1 VLHSLPPQSLSQI
14 LMDPLSG
21 AASVIAVVQI
31 SKEILT
37 LCGKYALDV
46 KDAKDDIDRLSS
58 EIMALRDVLNTVN
71 DLAEGPDAA
80 KFPAL
85 RDLTKT
91 ISQCL
96 SELMHLKT
104 QLDPGKGRRAMK
116 RLGIRA
122 LKWPFKTEDINKCIV
137 SLERSKTTINLALS
151 ADQR

>member
-1 VLHSLPPQSLSQI
+1 VLRPLPLQSLSQI

-91 ISQCL
+91 ISQCS
-96 SELMHLKT
+96 SELIVLKT
-104 QLDPGKGRRAMK
+104 QLDPGKRRRTMK
-116 RLGIRA
+116 RLGLRA
-122 LKWPFKTEDINKCIV
+122 LTWPFKTEEINKCIA
-137 SLERSKTTINLALS
+137 SLERSKTSINLALS